1 MKNIT
6 RREMLAIGAAL
17 ALAGCGGN
25 SGEDSPAEEKPA
37 EGSAEVAEETAV
49 DTPADTLDFDGT
61 GHEEAGDLT
70 FYLAT
75 PGGTTEDGNVPQ
87 ILVDPDTFGYGVDVC
102 VFDGDGTVC
111 AVYIDGH
118 LRGKLNAGDT
128 QQPFDLEESDMTE
141 GVHKVELV
149 SDSDG
154 GASIYKVA
162 EYEIVLA

>member
-1 MKNIT
+1 MDLLKY
-6 RREMLAIGAAL
+6 
-17 ALAGCGGN
+17 AGQ
-25 SGEDSPAEEKPA
+25 
-37 EGSAEVAEETAV
+37 
-49 DTPADTLDFDGT
+49 FDGT
-61 GHEEAGDLT
+61 
-70 FYLAT
+70 
-75 PGGTTEDGNVPQ
+75 
-87 ILVDPDTFGYGVDVC
+87 I
-102 VFDGDGTVC
+102 C